1 MKPENIHIYDPKVDM
16 FSLDRGTCLDCNQRV
31 WFALFHMTWFG
42 WDRTCLNCGRR
53 WSDGEW
59 MPLAFERNSR
69 RNSINIAKDRLCNCL
84 AG

>member
-16 FSLDRGTCLDCNQRV
+16 FSLDRGTCL
-31 WFALFHMTWFG
+31 
-42 WDRTCLNCGRR
+42 NCGRR

-69 RNSINIAKDRLCNCL
+69 QNSINIAKDRLCHCL